1 LLIWSESAAFF
12 TFGVQKVAA
21 AFLEKSRILP
31 GCACKVE
38 VKMRWRTV
46 SWCKANSGLG
56 EDAVD
61 LDIRQSGTICCLKLK
76 GPLKYGEG
84 VKQLD
89 EAVEGALSSGHIH
102 LLLDLSA
109 MPYID
114 SSGIGAIVDAL
125 RQARKVGGD
134 VKLVNPSAFA
144 AKTFKMVGILPLF
157 KVYSSEAEAMQAY
170 PA

>member
-1 LLIWSESAAFF
+1 
-12 TFGVQKVAA
+12 
-21 AFLEKSRILP
+21 
-31 GCACKVE
+31 
-38 VKMRWRTV
+38 MRWYRKCHAREAHTRRLE
-46 SWCKANSGLG
+46 NSRLG
-56 EDAVD
+56 ERFVD
-61 LDIRQSGTICCLKLK
+61 LDIRQSGSICCLKLK

-89 EAVEGALSSGHIH
+89 EAVEGAISSGHTQ

-125 RQARKVGGD
+125 RQAKKAGGD
-134 VKLVNPSAFA
+134 AKLVSPSPFA
-144 AKTFKMVGILPLF
+144 AKTFKMVGILTLF
-157 KVYSSEAEAMQAY
+157 KVYENEAEAVQAC

>member
-1 LLIWSESAAFF
+1 MPRRSENAR
-12 TFGVQKVAA
+12 AA
-21 AFLEKSRILP
+21 AFWVLSKFL
-31 GCACKVE
+31 
-38 VKMRWRTV
+38 
-46 SWCKANSGLG
+46 SGE
-56 EDAVD
+56 EDVD
-61 LDIRQSGTICCLKLK
+61 LDIRQSGSICCLKLK

-89 EAVEGALSSGHIH
+89 EAVEGAISSGHIH

-125 RQARKVGGD
+125 RQAKKVGGD
-134 VKLVNPSAFA
+134 AKLVNPSPFA
-144 AKTFKMVGILPLF
+144 AKTFKMVGILTLF
-157 KVYSSEAEAMQAY
+157 KVYNSEAEAVEAC

>member
-1 LLIWSESAAFF
+1 
-12 TFGVQKVAA
+12 
-21 AFLEKSRILP
+21 
-31 GCACKVE
+31 
-38 VKMRWRTV
+38 M
-46 SWCKANSGLG
+46 
-56 EDAVD
+56 D
-61 LDIRQSGTICCLKLK
+61 LDIRQSGNICCLKLK

-125 RQARKVGGD
+125 RQAKKVGGD
-134 VKLVNPSAFA
+134 AKLVSPSPFA
-144 AKTFKMVGILPLF
+144 AKTFKMVGAPF
-157 KVYSSEAEAMQAY
+157 KPFFGLSGIHGTRPGMSTTLRSSSTAQLRVGI
-170 PA
+170 

>member
-1 LLIWSESAAFF
+1 MWQDRLIVNLVGEYSIFHFWCRESSQFS
-12 TFGVQKVAA
+12 T
-21 AFLEKSRILP
+21 RR
-31 GCACKVE
+31 VE
-38 VKMRWRTV
+38 VKML
-46 SWCKANSGLG
+46 KQQQILG
-56 EDAVD
+56 PGEEDVD
-61 LDIRQSGTICCLKLK
+61 LDIRQSGSICCLKLK

-89 EAVEGALSSGHIH
+89 EAVEGAISSGHIH

-125 RQARKVGGD
+125 RQAKKVGGD
-134 VKLVNPSAFA
+134 AKLVSPSPFA
-144 AKTFKMVGILPLF
+144 AKTFKMVGILTLF
-157 KVYSSEAEAMQAY
+157 KVYDSEAEAVEAC

>member
-1 LLIWSESAAFF
+1 LIVNLVGDYSIFNVWCAENNR
-12 TFGVQKVAA
+12 
-21 AFLEKSRILP
+21 FLRREDVNKFL
-31 GCACKVE
+31 A
-38 VKMRWRTV
+38 
-46 SWCKANSGLG
+46 G
-56 EDAVD
+56 EGYVD
-61 LDIRQSGTICCLKLK
+61 LDIRQSGNICCLKLK

-89 EAVEGALSSGHIH
+89 QAVEGALNSGHIQ

-125 RQARKVGGD
+125 RQAKKLGGD
-134 VKLVNPSAFA
+134 AKLVSPSPFA
-144 AKTFKMVGILPLF
+144 AKTFKMVGILTLF
-157 KVYSSEAEAMQAY
+157 KVYDSEAAAMEAC

>member
-1 LLIWSESAAFF
+1 MLIWSETSKQH
-12 TFGVQKVAA
+12 FG
-21 AFLEKSRILP
+21 
-31 GCACKVE
+31 CKE
-38 VKMRWRTV
+38 N
-46 SWCKANSGLG
+46 SWLG
-56 EDAVD
+56 EEDVD
-61 LDIRQSGTICCLKLK
+61 LDIRQSGNICCLKLK

-89 EAVEGALSSGHIH
+89 EAVEGALSSGHIQ

-125 RQARKVGGD
+125 RQAKKVGGD
-134 VKLVNPSAFA
+134 AKLVSPSPFA
-144 AKTFKMVGILPLF
+144 AKTFKMVGILTLF
-157 KVYSSEAEAMQAY
+157 KVYDTEAAAVEAC

>member
-1 LLIWSESAAFF
+1 LLADRL
-12 TFGVQKVAA
+12 GD
-21 AFLEKSRILP
+21 
-31 GCACKVE
+31 KVE
-38 VKMRWRTV
+38 
-46 SWCKANSGLG
+46 
-56 EDAVD
+56 
-61 LDIRQSGTICCLKLK
+61 LDIRQSGSICYLKLK

-89 EAVEGALSSGHIH
+89 EAVEGALNSGHIQ

-125 RQARKVGGD
+125 RQARKLGGD
-134 VKLVNPSAFA
+134 AKLVSPSSFA
-144 AKTFKMVGILPLF
+144 AKTLKTVGILTLF
-157 KVYSSEAEAMQAY
+157 KVYDSEAEAVEAC

>member
-1 LLIWSESAAFF
+1 MPRRSENAL
-12 TFGVQKVAA
+12 AA
-21 AFLEKSRILP
+21 AFWVLSKFL
-31 GCACKVE
+31 
-38 VKMRWRTV
+38 
-46 SWCKANSGLG
+46 SGE
-56 EDAVD
+56 EDVD
-61 LDIRQSGTICCLKLK
+61 LDIRQSGSICCLKLK

-89 EAVEGALSSGHIH
+89 EAVEGAISSGHIH

-125 RQARKVGGD
+125 RQAKKVGGD
-134 VKLVNPSAFA
+134 AKLVNPSPFA
-144 AKTFKMVGILPLF
+144 AKTFKMVGILTLF
-157 KVYSSEAEAMQAY
+157 KVYNSEAEAVEAC

>member
-1 LLIWSESAAFF
+1 
-12 TFGVQKVAA
+12 
-21 AFLEKSRILP
+21 
-31 GCACKVE
+31 
-38 VKMRWRTV
+38 M
-46 SWCKANSGLG
+46 
-56 EDAVD
+56 D
-61 LDIRQSGTICCLKLK
+61 LDIRQSGNICCLKLK

-89 EAVEGALSSGHIH
+89 EAVAGALGSGHIH

-125 RQARKVGGD
+125 RQAKKLGGD
-134 VKLVNPSAFA
+134 AKLVSPSPFA
-144 AKTFKMVGILPLF
+144 AKTFKMVGILTLF
-157 KVYSSEAEAMQAY
+157 KVYDTEAAAVEAC